1 MTDVCIIGGGF
12 SAVPLAR
19 ELERTGVDFRIV
31 SEAGDTVWDRLSAS
45 GRLDFDLVSST
56 LSSFYSFDL
65 AATFREDSYPTA
77 TQFHAM
83 QQRWRRELG
92 DRTLRDRVVRVENFE
107 DHSVV
112 CTRSGET
119 FEARHVVF
127 CTGFKRA
134 VMADLAS
141 VDYSAT
147 NRTFLFDT
155 MGDSANLIISKL
167 VPNNNRIIVRTN
179 GFFPIDKVYMR
190 QRGML
195 PAALMALDQLE
206 FHNFRYVSHERY
218 ASIVYGGPHADGRN
232 PILLYDHFPGAVRDE
247 SHVTS
252 RSHPPNGKVVVKY
265 WPIDQYR
272 LRFGGNLEA
281 AIAQGYLL
289 NDIAMWLHA
298 GRVIVVPKDAPV
310 DFDRRTI
317 TCAGVERSF
326 DHHVT
331 GGPEEPRLPP
341 VLIGGVT
348 PWRYCYRDNF
358 LGVVPRGLN
367 NVYLIGYTRPMTGG
381 LSNII
386 EMQGLLVHKLI
397 TRPDFRR
404 RIVGGLDD
412 RIAAYDA
419 HYYGTAEPRE
429 HYDHLV
435 HYGFYT
441 DDIARLIGIDHRPDQ
456 CRTLRELVFY
466 YAFPNDAFKYRLRG
480 EYAVDGVGDLIRR
493 VDEHYLGF
501 IMVFA
506 YLLDSSL
513 LPPEERAV
521 WLRAARRAFFNDMR
535 PKEAHRPFLERYV
548 EAYRRVTNAR
558 VDDAVDDE
566 WEAMA
571 RRAGADRDRA
581 VRDTRTPDRF
591 RFNEDTERE
600 MVRLAPL
607 LDADVDAL
615 VSGTVGGLDE
625 PRREVLASLLD
636 PPEYDLPYLRP

>member
-1 MTDVCIIGGGF
+1 MTEVCIIGGGF

-31 SEAGDTVWDRLSAS
+31 SEAGDTVWDRLSAN

-56 LSSFYSFDL
+56 LTSFYSFDL
-65 AATFREDSYPTA
+65 TASFREDFYPTA

-83 QQRWRRELG
+83 QQRWRREFS
-92 DRTLRDRVVRVENFE
+92 DRTLRDLVVRVENFE
-107 DHSVV
+107 DHSVI

-119 FEARHVVF
+119 IKARHVVF

-134 VMADLAS
+134 IMADLAS
-141 VDYSAT
+141 VDYSVT

-167 VPNNNRIIVRTN
+167 LPNNNRIMVRTN
-179 GFFPIDKVYMR
+179 GFFPIDKAFFR
-190 QRGML
+190 PRGMP
-195 PAALMALDQLE
+195 PALLALDQLE

-218 ASIVYGGPHADGRN
+218 ASIIYGGPHADGRN
-232 PILLYDHFPGAVRDE
+232 PILLYDHFPAAARDE
-247 SHVTS
+247 SHITS
-252 RSHPPNGKVVVKY
+252 RSHPASGKVVVKC

-272 LRFGGNLEA
+272 QRFGADLEA

-298 GRVIVVPKDAPV
+298 GRVVLAPKDAPV

-317 TCAGVERSF
+317 TCAGVKRGF
-326 DHHVT
+326 DHYVR

-341 VLIGGVT
+341 VLIGGVR
-348 PWRYCYRDNF
+348 PWRYRYRDA
-358 LGVVPRGLN
+358 LMGVVPRNLN
-367 NVYLIGYTRPMTGG
+367 NIYLIGYTRPMTGG

-397 TRPDFRR
+397 TQPDFRR
-404 RIVGGLDD
+404 RIAGALND
-412 RIAAYDA
+412 RIAEYDA
-419 HYYGTAEPRE
+419 HYYGTAAPRE

-441 DDIARLIGIDHRPDQ
+441 DDIARLIGIDYRPGQ
-456 CRTLRELVFY
+456 CRTLRDLVFY

-480 EYAVDGVGDLIRR
+480 EYAVDGVGDLIRS
-493 VDEHYLGF
+493 VNDHYIGF
-501 IMVFA
+501 IMMFS
-506 YLLDSSL
+506 YLLVGSL
-513 LPPEERAV
+513 LAPEERAD
-521 WLRAARRAFFNDMR
+521 WLRTAKRMFINDMR
-535 PKEAHRPFLERYV
+535 PKEVHRPFLNRYI

-558 VDDAVDDE
+558 VDDTVDYE

-571 RRAGADRDRA
+571 RRAGAARDRA
-581 VRDTRTPDRF
+581 VRDTRAPDRF
-591 RFNEDTERE
+591 RFDEDIERE
-600 MVRLAPL
+600 MGRLIPL
-607 LDADVDAL
+607 LDVDISAL
-615 VSGTVGGLDE
+615 VGSATASLDE
-625 PRREVLASLLD
+625 PRREFLASLLD
-636 PPEYDLPYLRP
+636 PPEYDLPYLRL

>member
-1 MTDVCIIGGGF
+1 MIDVCIIGGGF

-19 ELERTGVDFRIV
+19 ELERTGADFRIV
-31 SEAGDTVWDRLSAS
+31 SEAGDTVWDRLSAN

-56 LSSFYSFDL
+56 LTSFYSFDL
-65 AATFREDSYPTA
+65 AASFREDSYPTA

-83 QQRWRRELG
+83 QQRWRQEFS
-92 DRTLRDRVVRVENFE
+92 DRTLRDLVVRVENFE

-119 FEARHVVF
+119 FKARHVVF

-141 VDYSAT
+141 VDYSVT

-179 GFFPIDKVYMR
+179 GFFPIDKAFLTPRRMP
-190 QRGML
+190 
-195 PAALMALDQLE
+195 PALLALDQLE

-218 ASIVYGGPHADGRN
+218 ASIIYGGPHADGRN
-232 PILLYDHFPGAVRDE
+232 PILLYDHFPAAARDE
-247 SHVTS
+247 SHITS
-252 RSHPPNGKVVVKY
+252 RSHPASGKVVVKY

-272 LRFGGNLEA
+272 QRFGADLEA

-298 GRVIVVPKDAPV
+298 GRVILAPKDAPV

-317 TCAGVERSF
+317 TCAGVERRF
-326 DHHVT
+326 DHYVR

-348 PWRYCYRDNF
+348 PWRYRYRDSF
-358 LGVVPRGLN
+358 MGVVPRNLN
-367 NVYLIGYTRPMTGG
+367 NIYLIGYTRPMTGG

-404 RIVGGLDD
+404 RVTGGLDD

-419 HYYGTAEPRE
+419 HYYGTAAPRE

-441 DDIARLIGIDHRPDQ
+441 DDIARLIGIDYRPDQ
-456 CRTLRELVFY
+456 CRTLRDLVFY

-480 EYAVDGVGDLIRR
+480 EYAVDGVGDLVRR
-493 VDEHYLGF
+493 VNEHYLGF
-501 IMVFA
+501 IMMFA
-506 YLLDSSL
+506 YLLNGSL
-513 LPPEERAV
+513 LAPEERAV
-521 WLRAARRAFFNDMR
+521 WLRTARRTFINDMR
-535 PKEAHRPFLERYV
+535 PKEAHRTFLDRYV
-548 EAYRRVTNAR
+548 EAYRRVTNTR
-558 VDDAVDDE
+558 VDDTADDE

-581 VRDTRTPDRF
+581 VRDTRAPDRF
-591 RFNEDTERE
+591 RFDEDIGRE
-600 MVRLAPL
+600 MGRLTPL
-607 LDADVDAL
+607 LDVDISAL
-615 VSGTVGGLDE
+615 AGSAAASLDE
-625 PRREVLASLLD
+625 PRREFLASLLH
-636 PPEYDLPYLRP
+636 PAEYDLPYLRP